1 MSGSNAPELSVTPFC
16 LHLAGWDFGSA
27 GEAVS
32 TGVAPVSLPG
42 ARGASLRFADPW
54 VTVDRLDRAVLPN
67 MNTPLVAVSGIV
79 GAMGGAKE
87 KAG

>member
-16 LHLAGWDFGSA
+16 LHLAGWDFGST
-27 GEAVS
+27 GGAVR
-32 TGVAPVSLPG
+32 TGLAPVSLPG

-54 VTVDRLDRAVLPN
+54 VDRLDRAVLPN
-67 MNTPLVAVSGIV
+67 MNTPLVTVAVSGTV
-79 GAMGGAKE
+79 GAVGGAKE